1 MTWISHGCTCVP
13 NPEPPSHLP
22 PHPIPQGRPSALAL
36 STLDRTSFTALFNPL
51 SKEWIIGHP
60 LLYPLVSPL
69 LEVSCSLMAWI
80 IISTQNTSKCKYS
93 AFLSK
98 RDFPGGSDGKAS
110 AYNTGELGSSPGSG
124 RSPGEENGNCPI
136 PVLLPGKSHGW
147 RNLADY
153 SPWSHKE
160 SDTTE
165 QLHFLSSF
173 LSKCQPSTSTCLL
186 CITIGISH
194 GYYVHFSSGLLWQTY
209 EKKSFYFQAS
219 KKLLCCV

>member
-110 AYNTGELGSSPGSG
+110 AYNAGELGSSPGSG
-124 RSPGEENGNCPI
+124 RSPGEENGNPFQ
-136 PVLLPGKSHGW
+136 
-147 RNLADY
+147 Y
-153 SPWSHKE
+153 S
-160 SDTTE
+160 
-165 QLHFLSSF
+165 
-173 LSKCQPSTSTCLL
+173 CLENPMD
-186 CITIGISH
+186 G
-194 GYYVHFSSGLLWQTY
+194 GAWQTTVHGVT
-209 EKKSFYFQAS
+209 KSRTRLSNFTFF
-219 KKLLCCV
+219 LLSYLNVSPALPLVCSV